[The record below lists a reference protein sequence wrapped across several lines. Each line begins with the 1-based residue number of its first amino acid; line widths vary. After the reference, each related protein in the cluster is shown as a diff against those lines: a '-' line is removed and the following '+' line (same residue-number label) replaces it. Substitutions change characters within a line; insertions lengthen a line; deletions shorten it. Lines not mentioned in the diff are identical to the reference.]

1 MEYNIHRRMRR
12 EDYVD
17 SRGWKARDICL
28 DEPLV
33 TDVHNL
39 EAEGGWDDLVWLL
52 ARCLDLFSPRRLM
65 FVFGSPFFWALGV
78 STIPTI
84 YRDGRGR
91 GKLGITDD
99 GSGLF
104 HKRSFHC

>member
-78 STIPTI
+78 STLPTI
-84 YRDGRGR
+84 
-91 GKLGITDD
+91 
-99 GSGLF
+99 
-104 HKRSFHC
+104 